1 MDAITSL
8 FDLDMSG
15 FVPTMGGLTGFLKVF
30 TFIALL
36 IGPVLMLVF
45 GYLYLKHPTAEANR
59 KFGFRIF
66 YGMGSVEAWQ
76 FTQRLAGLVF
86 GGLGLVLTA
95 VMLVVAIISMFQ
107 GLDTVG
113 STFMICMIIEAALT
127 IIAYATVSIIVM
139 RNFDAKGNRKR

>member
-15 FVPTMGGLTGFLKVF
+15 FVPSMGGLTAFLKVF

-36 IGPVLMLVF
+36 IGPVLMLVY
-45 GYLYLKHPTAEANR
+45 GYLNLKRPTAEADR
-59 KFGFRIF
+59 KFGPRIF
-66 YGMGSVEAWQ
+66 HSAGSADAWQ

-95 VMLVVAIISMFQ
+95 VMLVVAIVSMFR
-107 GLDTVG
+107 GLDSVG

-127 IIAYATVSIIVM
+127 VIAYAAVSIIVM